1 MAIVLDAGALIAI
14 NRSDARVNAIL
25 AEARRTGQQL
35 RVPSGVVGQAWRG
48 GSRQAVLS
56 RLLKSVKEFPLD
68 EKASRRA
75 GELLKRSHT
84 SDVIDASVVDLALS
98 GDVVLTSD
106 PADIEH
112 LARTAQKRLLII
124 TV

>member
-1 MAIVLDAGALIAI
+1 MAIVLDAGALIGVD
-14 NRSDARVNAIL
+14 RSDVRVSAIL
-25 AEARRTGQQL
+25 AEAERTGQQL
-35 RVPSGVVGQAWRG
+35 RVPSGVVAQAWRG

-56 RLLKSVKEFPLD
+56 RMLKTAQEFPLD
-68 EKASRRA
+68 EEGSRRV
-75 GELLKRSHT
+75 GELLKRSKT

-112 LARTAQKRLLII
+112 LARTAQKRLLI
-124 TV
+124 VMV

>member
-14 NRSDARVNAIL
+14 DKSDARVNAIL

-56 RLLKSVKEFPLD
+56 RVLKSVKEFPLD

-84 SDVIDASVVDLALS
+84 SDVIDASVVVLALS

>member
-14 NRSDARVNAIL
+14 DKSDARVNAIL

-35 RVPSGVVGQAWRG
+35 RVPSGVVAQAWRG

-56 RLLKSVKEFPLD
+56 RVLKSVKEFPLD

-84 SDVIDASVVDLALS
+84 SDVIDASVVDVALS

-106 PADIEH
+106 PVDIEH
-112 LARTAQKRLLII
+112 LARTAQKRLLIV

>member
-1 MAIVLDAGALIAI
+1 MPVVLDAGALIAI
-14 NRSDARVNAIL
+14 DRSDARVISIL

-35 RVPSGVVGQAWRG
+35 RVPSGVVAQAWRG

-56 RLLKSVKEFPLD
+56 RMLKTVKEFPLD
-68 EKASRRA
+68 EEGSRRA
-75 GELLKRSHT
+75 GELLKRSNT
-84 SDVIDASVVDLALS
+84 SDVIDSSVVDLARS

-112 LARTAQKRLLII
+112 LARTARKRLLI
-124 TV
+124 VAV

>member
-14 NRSDARVNAIL
+14 DKSDARVNAIL

-56 RLLKSVKEFPLD
+56 RVLKSVKEFPLD